1 MNFDNNAI
9 CDICGKPRVTLGRL
23 GRQEHPAC
31 SRKRQQM
38 YADKKRIKP
47 KAVLTPQ
54 GIEYLSREIG
64 SK

>member
-1 MNFDNNAI
+1 MNFDNNAL
-9 CDICGKPRVTLGRL
+9 CDICGKPRMTLGRL

-31 SRKRQQM
+31 SRKRQELH
-38 YADKKRIKP
+38 ANKKRTKP
-47 KAVLTPQ
+47 KAVLTRQ